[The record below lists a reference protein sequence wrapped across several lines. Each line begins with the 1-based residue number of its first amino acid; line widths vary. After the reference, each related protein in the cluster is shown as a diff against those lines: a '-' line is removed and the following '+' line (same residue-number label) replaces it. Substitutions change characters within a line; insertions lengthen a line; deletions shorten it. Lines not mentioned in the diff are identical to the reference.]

1 MPSFPIHFFLSSFYP
16 RLIFTLQLPSR
27 RPQEGLLRVSCLA
40 HVRQVR
46 SSCVERS
53 CTMGQVAPARPVKG
67 WFWWVFREKHVV
79 LVPHPPPPKKK
90 VGGWKHGSLKKMEPK
105 YMENGCWILKHWGF
119 VSFFSNSLHLKV
131 ALNTKPIEWDSSGII
146 EPTIFVV
153 FYDPLG

>member
-1 MPSFPIHFFLSSFYP
+1 MVKETHKVLEQDGHGSRWTFAVTIFSSHKGILHKNHDKAYIYIYIIDNLQLPSFPIHFFLSSFYP

-90 VGGWKHGSLKKMEPK
+90 VGG
-105 YMENGCWILKHWGF
+105 
-119 VSFFSNSLHLKV
+119 
-131 ALNTKPIEWDSSGII
+131 
-146 EPTIFVV
+146 
-153 FYDPLG
+153 